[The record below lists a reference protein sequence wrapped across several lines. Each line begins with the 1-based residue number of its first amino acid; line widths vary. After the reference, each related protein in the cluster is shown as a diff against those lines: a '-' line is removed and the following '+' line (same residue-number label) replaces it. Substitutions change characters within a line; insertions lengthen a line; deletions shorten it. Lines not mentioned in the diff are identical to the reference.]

1 MGIKPSVN
9 STFNGFPL
17 HVEMPTS
24 GDLKSELSTLHAPP
38 PPPPALSNVNAP
50 TFAHKSTQSLNGL
63 RHYMKSYM
71 TNISSKFALI
81 NDEII
86 FVGE

>member
-24 GDLKSELSTLHAPP
+24 RDLKSELSTLHAPP
-38 PPPPALSNVNAP
+38 PPPAPSNVNAP
-50 TFAHKSTQSLNGL
+50 TFPHKSTQSLNGL

>member
-38 PPPPALSNVNAP
+38 PPPRPLKCQCP
-50 TFAHKSTQSLNGL
+50 YFRTQ
-63 RHYMKSYM
+63 
-71 TNISSKFALI
+71 I
-81 NDEII
+81 NPVPEWLKTLHEVLHDKHFIKI
-86 FVGE
+86 CSH